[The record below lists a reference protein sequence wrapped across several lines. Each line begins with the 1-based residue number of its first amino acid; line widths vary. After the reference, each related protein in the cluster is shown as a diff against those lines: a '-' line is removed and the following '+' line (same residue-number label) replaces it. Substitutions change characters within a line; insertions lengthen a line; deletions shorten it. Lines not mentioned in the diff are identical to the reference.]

1 MTQQQLFET
10 QLRKGREGEDA
21 FRIMA
26 NKHFDEVVD
35 YTNYKMWRGVQSKGI
50 DFAFKQRHWSD
61 YITCDVKTT
70 MFYQDNNYH
79 QGYVFNIEY
88 EKWCQE
94 EYHNHKKAI
103 HDGWIQDSRANRIYH
118 FERGTM
124 NYVYYDLD
132 EMRSFI
138 YREWDRPNGWL
149 QKLSYIGSRKSD
161 YARLIPVRLTDERF
175 KHLIRKV
182 SIEGYN
188 V

>member
-1 MTQQQLFET
+1 MNSTELFQH

-26 NKHFDEVVD
+26 NEYFDEVVD
-35 YTNYKMWRGVQSKGI
+35 FTNYHMWRGVQSKGI
-50 DFAFKQRHWSD
+50 DFMFKQRHWSD

-79 QGYVFNIEY
+79 QGYL
-88 EKWCQE
+88 
-94 EYHNHKKAI
+94 
-103 HDGWIQDSRANRIYH
+103 RANRIYH

-132 EMRSFI
+132 EMRSMIF
-138 YREWDRPNGWL
+138 REWDKGPNHWL
-149 QKLSYIGSRKSD
+149 QKLSYVGSRKSD

-175 KHLIRKV
+175 KHLIRKI
-182 SIEGYN
+182 SIKDF
-188 V
+188 

>member
-1 MTQQQLFET
+1 MTQQQLFQT

-26 NKHFDEVVD
+26 NEHFDEVID
-35 YTNYKMWRGVQSKGI
+35 YTNYSMWKDVQEKGI
-50 DFAFKQRHWSD
+50 DFGFKMKEWPD
-61 YITCDVKTT
+61 EITCDVKTNL
-70 MFYQDNNYH
+70 FYQDNNYH

-88 EKWCQE
+88 EKWCEE
-94 EYHNHKKAI
+94 EYHNHKRQPQE
-103 HDGWIQDSRANRIYH
+103 GWIQDSKANRIYH

-138 YREWDRPNGWL
+138 FREWDKGPNSWL
-149 QKLSYIGSRKSD
+149 QKMSYIASIKSD
-161 YARLIPVRLTDERF
+161 YARIIPVRLTDERF

-182 SIEGYN
+182 S